1 MVYQKRDKC
10 REKEQVI
17 INTPI
22 TITFHCIHEEK
33 LLKEIVWFS
42 DEKYEGKFSIWKLEK
57 LTGIR
62 KKVITSHI
70 KSGKSIKGNYFTWA
84 DDSLCQK
91 CFLECPIVT
100 IQDCY
105 TK

>member
-10 REKEQVI
+10 REKEQVV
-17 INTPI
+17 INSPLNI
-22 TITFHCIHEEK
+22 KINYIRK
-33 LLKEIVWFS
+33 DPPLKEIVWFKDS
-42 DEKYEGKFSIWKLEK
+42 EYKGKWTIWKLEK

-100 IQDCY
+100 IQDCF
-105 TK
+105 TM